1 MSGVTLKV
9 TSSKSKLPKIKAAL
23 QAHEVVAGILRTA
36 GKHSS
41 GENVAQIAA
50 YNEFGTPKIPERPAF
65 RASFHTN
72 RAKYQKELAKIAK
85 SGLNGNRITPMDFN
99 HLGREAVNDIERS
112 IVAGSWTPNAEST
125 QLKKGRGKQLIND
138 PWIDT
143 GQTLNSVDFRV
154 DKS

>member
-1 MSGVTLKV
+1 M
-9 TSSKSKLPKIKAAL
+9 
-23 QAHEVVAGILRTA
+23 
-36 GKHSS
+36 KHSS

-72 RAKYQKELAKIAK
+72 RAKYQSGLAKIAK
-85 SGLNGNRITPMDFN
+85 SGLKGNRITASDFN
-99 HLGREAVNDIERS
+99 PLGREAVNDIERS